1 VELLAVAG
9 GLVQHAVQSPAAESS
24 SGIVINLF
32 WVLVA
37 AGNFV
42 VFFAVAWL
50 IFFKPISARLDERR
64 ARLEQG
70 LRDADA
76 ARQEREQSAVERMEA
91 LTEARREAND
101 IVQRA
106 QKAADDARERDLAA
120 TRAEIDRLRAQAAEE
135 IESEKQRA
143 IADVRAEIAD
153 LALLA
158 AEKVVGETMNAP
170 REQRLV
176 EQFLRELPSGGGRTN

>member
-1 VELLAVAG
+1 MEPLAVAG
-9 GLVQHAVQSPAAESS
+9 GLIQHAVQSPAAETS

-50 IFFKPISARLDERR
+50 IFFKPISGMLTDRR
-64 ARLEQG
+64 SRLEQG

-76 ARQEREQSAVERMEA
+76 ARQERDQSAVERMQT
-91 LTEARREAND
+91 LVEARREAND
-101 IVQRA
+101 IIQRA
-106 QKAADDARERDLAA
+106 QKAAEEARERDLAA
-120 TRAEIDRLRAQAAEE
+120 ARAEIERLRAQAAEE

-143 IADVRAEIAD
+143 VADVRAQIAD
-153 LALLA
+153 LAILA

>member
-1 VELLAVAG
+1 MDLLAVAG
-9 GLVQHAVQSPAAESS
+9 GLAQHAVQAPAAEAS

-50 IFFKPISARLDERR
+50 IFFKPISGRLEERR
-64 ARLEQG
+64 TRLEQG

-76 ARQEREQSAVERMEA
+76 ARQERERSAAERLEA

-101 IVQRA
+101 VIQRA

-120 TRAEIDRLRAQAAEE
+120 TRAEVDRLRAQAAEE
-135 IESEKQRA
+135 IEAEKQRA
-143 IADVRAEIAD
+143 IADVRGQIAE
-153 LALLA
+153 LALQA
-158 AEKVVGETMNAP
+158 ASKVVGETMNTP

-176 EQFLRELPSGGGRTN
+176 EQFLRELPSGATRTE

>member
-1 VELLAVAG
+1 MELLAVAG
-9 GLVQHAVQSPAAESS
+9 GLVPHVAQAPAAEAS

-50 IFFKPISARLDERR
+50 IFFKPISGMLEERR

-76 ARQEREQSAVERMEA
+76 ARQEREQSAAERMEA
-91 LTEARREAND
+91 LTEARREANE
-101 IVQRA
+101 IIQRA
-106 QKAADDARERDLAA
+106 QKAAQEARERDLAA
-120 TRAEIDRLRAQAAEE
+120 TREEVDRLRAQAAEE

-143 IADVRAEIAD
+143 IADVRGQIAD
-153 LALLA
+153 LALQA
-158 AEKVVGETMNAP
+158 AAKVVGETMNAP

-176 EQFLRELPSGGGRTN
+176 EQFLRELPSGGSRTS